1 MIRTLCGDLPC
12 PTEAE
17 IPQMLPYETEIYR
30 NIFISLPFSPKVR
43 ETTFGREKDCPCSF
57 AGTPPYI
64 HFWHVSLP
72 TPLHTEYKY
81 SLENSK
87 HSSIHDAVLGG
98 SQQVA
103 VTGGPDSNSRFV
115 CKGATVRGSRRKS
128 SGLGEPQFLSLP
140 GSNQSHLLP
149 SDWQGLSCGVLNR
162 WRRMRQVSRAP
173 GSESCSLQAKRQTAD
188 LKRTKPNSMHVY
200 MCWEEE

>member
-1 MIRTLCGDLPC
+1 MLRPPCLLP
-12 PTEAE
+12 PLPPPPSSSGSSSVPPVTVKPEPFSSASPVVHGWEIGRAE
-17 IPQMLPYETEIYR
+17 CDQNAVWRPALSHRGRNSQMLAHETEIYR

-57 AGTPPYI
+57 AGTPPYT

-72 TPLHTEYKY
+72 TPLHTEHKH

-128 SGLGEPQFLSLP
+128 SGLGEPQFL
-140 GSNQSHLLP
+140 
-149 SDWQGLSCGVLNR
+149 
-162 WRRMRQVSRAP
+162 
-173 GSESCSLQAKRQTAD
+173 
-188 LKRTKPNSMHVY
+188 
-200 MCWEEE
+200 